1 MKLSTG
7 MGLGAYASCI
17 EETIGLIHSAGFRHM
32 DLGFPGPVCTTGF
45 YAEDEG
51 EFNAYIKRVTERCKE
66 LGMDFVQSHAPMGK
80 PLKGDEDAKR
90 LIQVTKYCIRAAGAL
105 NIPHVVVH
113 SGYLPNISKD
123 ECFELNKVFF
133 DELLVEAEKYGV
145 NVLVENFNKMSKEDT
160 YWIDN
165 ATDLRRMIDLV
176 DHPLFHA
183 VWDAGHANLQEM
195 PQHEELALL
204 GDHVLAL
211 HVQDNK
217 GDRDTHLM
225 PFFGTLNLDDL
236 MRGLKDIGYKGAFN
250 FEVASMTTPPAKRR
264 QYEADTRLL
273 RAPLAVRLAEEKLLY
288 EVGKSILTA
297 YDLFE
302 E

>member
-7 MGLGAYASCI
+7 MGLGAYASGIDQTI
-17 EETIGLIHSAGFRHM
+17 ELIHSVGFRHM
-32 DLGFPGPVCTTGF
+32 DCGFPGPACTTGF
-45 YAEDEG
+45 YSEDEH
-51 EFNAYIKRVTERCKE
+51 EFQAYIRMIKDKCGE

-80 PLKGDEDAKR
+80 PLAGDEDAER
-90 LIQVTKYCIRAAGAL
+90 LIQVTKYCIRSAAAL
-105 NIPHVVVH
+105 DIPHVVVH
-113 SGYLPNISKD
+113 SGYLPDISKE
-123 ECFELNKVFF
+123 ECFERNKVFF
-133 DELLVEAEKYGV
+133 DDLLAEAEKYGV
-145 NVLVENFNKMSKEDT
+145 NVLVENFNKMTRDNIF
-160 YWIDN
+160 WIDN
-165 ATDLRRMIDLV
+165 ATDLRTMIDLV

-183 VWDAGHANLQEM
+183 VWDAGHANLQDM

-211 HVQDNK
+211 HVQDNM

-236 MRGLKDIGYKGAFN
+236 MKGLKDIGYKGAFN
-250 FEVASMTTPPAKRR
+250 FEVGSMMVPPAKRR
-264 QYEADTRLL
+264 QFEADTRLL

-288 EVGKSILTA
+288 EVGKATLEA
-297 YDLFE
+297 YGMFE

>member
-7 MGLGAYASCI
+7 MGLGAYAANI
-17 EETIGLIHSAGFRHM
+17 EETIELIHSVGFRHM
-32 DLGFPGPVCTTGF
+32 DCGFPGPQCTTGY
-45 YAEDEG
+45 YAEDPA
-51 EFNAYIKRVTERCKE
+51 EFDAYIKRVSEKCKE

-80 PLKGDEDAKR
+80 PLAGDDDAKR
-90 LIQVTKYCIRAAGAL
+90 LIQVTKYCIRSAAAL

-113 SGYLPNISKD
+113 SGYLPDISKD
-123 ECFELNKVFF
+123 ECFERNKVFF

-145 NVLVENFNKMSKEDT
+145 NILVENFNKMTRENVF
-160 YWIDN
+160 WIDN

-183 VWDAGHANLQEM
+183 VWDAGHANLQDM

-211 HVQDNK
+211 HVQDNM

-236 MRGLKDIGYKGAFN
+236 MKGLKDINYKGAFN
-250 FEVASMTTPPAKRR
+250 FEVASMMTPPAKRR

-273 RAPLAVRLAEEKLLY
+273 RAPLSVRLAEEKLLY
-288 EVGKSILTA
+288 EVGKATLEA
-297 YDLFE
+297 YGLYE